1 MSEKYL
7 ISLDLD
13 GTLLNSKNSI
23 TKYSEEIIKKT
34 IALGHK
40 VMIASG
46 RAPRAIRKYYNQLEL
61 DTPIVCYNGAKIYD
75 PKDANFND
83 IALKFPKEKILRF
96 CSEFADIVPG
106 ITCEN
111 EDTIWTNEDD
121 EYLFKFYIKDYM
133 KFNLGNIHEILN
145 KDPIIFIGKYIDTPE
160 NRERI
165 ISEKANRIYRIQ
177 SKGVSNFTLDHCR
190 ELPLNAGSLYSLIVK
205 LLLGKDVEF
214 EKEKAMMD
222 YHFGI
227 CEELLEEVGG
237 GYAFISVGHNYYG
250 HPATETLEALERW
263 DYNIYRTDEVGN
275 IDIRIGK

>member
-83 IALKFPKEKILRF
+83 IALKFPKEKILMF

-145 KDPIIFIGKYIDTPE
+145 KDPIIFIGKYVDTPQ

-165 ISEKANRIYRIQ
+165 VNIVESNSDIKVRFWDSDNYFELYYE
-177 SKGVSNFTLDHCR
+177 GVSKY
-190 ELPLNAGSLYSLIVK
+190 NA
-205 LLLGKDVEF
+205 LLQIAKYYGI
-214 EKEKAMMD
+214 KEEN
-222 YHFGI
+222 I
-227 CEELLEEVGG
+227 
-237 GYAFISVGHNYYG
+237 YAFGDADNDIEVISHCSHGIAMKNSSPFLLNIAKKV
-250 HPATETLEALERW
+250 TEYTNNEDGVAKYLEKHIIKDL
-263 DYNIYRTDEVGN
+263 N
-275 IDIRIGK
+275 